1 MKKAIFVLLVLVAFS
16 GCAEPVEKGTTIENA
31 IVIQAD
37 NEEEGVAMEYDYL
50 TDNGCPENGGPKQ
63 VLEQIIDYDEQ
74 ERMYDVL
81 TVECQDGEIIDY
93 YFNIDSFF
101 GKWE

>member
-1 MKKAIFVLLVLVAFS
+1 MKKAIFVILVLVAFS
-16 GCAEPVEKGTTIENA
+16 GCTEPVEKGTTIENA

-37 NEEEGVAMEYDYL
+37 NEEVGVGMEYDYL
-50 TDNGCPENGGPKQ
+50 TDKACPESGGPKE
-63 VLEQIIDYDEQ
+63 VLEQTIDYDAQ
-74 ERMYDVL
+74 DKMYDVL
-81 TVECQDGEIIDY
+81 KVECQNGEIIDY